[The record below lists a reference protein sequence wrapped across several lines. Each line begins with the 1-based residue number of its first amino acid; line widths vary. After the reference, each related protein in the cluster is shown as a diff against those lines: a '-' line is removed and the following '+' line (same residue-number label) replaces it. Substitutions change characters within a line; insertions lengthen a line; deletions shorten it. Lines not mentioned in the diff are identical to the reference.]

1 MRKYTLASTEARN
14 DVDLRQFSKFI
25 EETVHEYMPEAK
37 VFVERN
43 YYTVSPIP
51 QKGIAVRIGRKLSS
65 NKAMGKHCVKI
76 PKLFYGTN
84 IDVKETK
91 DEKQK
96 CNGGHF

>member
-14 DVDLRQFSKFI
+14 YVDLRQFSKFI
-25 EETVHEYMPEAK
+25 EETVHEYMPEAT
-37 VFVERN
+37 VVVERN

-51 QKGIAVRIGRKLSS
+51 QKGIAVRIGRKLCS

-96 CNGGHF
+96 YNGGHF